1 MRYIKLFE
9 SSNKSK
15 LKDID
20 GLLIELKDNNFFV
33 KVNIERKC
41 YYCTASREYDI

>member
-15 LKDID
+15 LKEDID

-33 KVNIERKC
+33 RSI
-41 YYCTASREYDI
+41 